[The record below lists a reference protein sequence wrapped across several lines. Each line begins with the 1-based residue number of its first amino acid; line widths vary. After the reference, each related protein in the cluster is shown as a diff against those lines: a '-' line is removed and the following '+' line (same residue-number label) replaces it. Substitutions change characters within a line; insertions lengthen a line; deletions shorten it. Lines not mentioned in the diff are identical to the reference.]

1 MEIHQKSISQ
11 NRRAE
16 GEILFCHFLVLS
28 QALQHQLH
36 FWNSC
41 LALAFGVTKL
51 VCALWESGPHSLVE
65 FVLLC
70 FTSGYTLIYRT
81 WTISPG
87 EVLGDVKRLFTWRK
101 WGFVATINL
110 VHISFSFWHVQKAP
124 FFLFPIT
131 GIAFHCGEC
140 LTLREPWKAEGFL
153 LQGKCLIWKWSLGL
167 IYKNVSTWLI
177 VRWVVKL
184 IMCSTVL
191 NVFTEYSNIFQLWQ

>member
-1 MEIHQKSISQ
+1 MEIHQKSIHQ

-28 QALQHQLH
+28 QALQHQQQL
-36 FWNSC
+36 WNRC

-81 WTISPG
+81 WTISPE

-101 WGFVATINL
+101 WVFVATINL

-124 FFLFPIT
+124 FSFAQQRLLSIVVNAWLWARPEKLKGSF
-131 GIAFHCGEC
+131 C
-140 LTLREPWKAEGFL
+140 RE
-153 LQGKCLIWKWSLGL
+153 
-167 IYKNVSTWLI
+167 NVSSEKDRSL
-177 VRWVVKL
+177 
-184 IMCSTVL
+184 
-191 NVFTEYSNIFQLWQ
+191 

>member
-28 QALQHQLH
+28 WALQHQLQL
-36 FWNSC
+36 WKSC

-81 WTISPG
+81 WTISPE
-87 EVLGDVKRLFTWRK
+87 EVLGDVKRLSTRGK
-101 WGFVATINL
+101 WLFVATINL
-110 VHISFSFWHVQKAP
+110 VHVSFSFWRVQKAP
-124 FFLFPIT
+124 FPSPQQRLLPLW
-131 GIAFHCGEC
+131 EC
-140 LTLREPWKAEGFL
+140 LTLSTPCKAEGFL
-153 LQGKCLIWKWSLGL
+153 LQGKCLIWKRSLGL

-177 VRWVVKL
+177 VRWVLKL

-191 NVFTEYSNIFQLWQ
+191 NVFPEYSNIFQLWQ

>member
-36 FWNSC
+36 LWNSS
-41 LALAFGVTKL
+41 ALAFGVTKL

-65 FVLLC
+65 FVVLC

-87 EVLGDVKRLFTWRK
+87 EVLGDVKRLFTWGK

-110 VHISFSFWHVQKAP
+110 VHVSFSFWHVQKAP
-124 FFLFPIT
+124 FSFSQRGLLSIVVKAWLWAGPAKLKDSF
-131 GIAFHCGEC
+131 C
-140 LTLREPWKAEGFL
+140 RE
-153 LQGKCLIWKWSLGL
+153 
-167 IYKNVSTWLI
+167 NVSSQNDRS
-177 VRWVVKL
+177 V
-184 IMCSTVL
+184 
-191 NVFTEYSNIFQLWQ
+191 